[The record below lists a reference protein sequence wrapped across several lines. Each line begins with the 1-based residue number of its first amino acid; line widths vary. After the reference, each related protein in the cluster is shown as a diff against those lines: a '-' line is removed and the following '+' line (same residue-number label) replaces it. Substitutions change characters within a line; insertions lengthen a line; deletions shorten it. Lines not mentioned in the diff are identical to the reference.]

1 MAESGTP
8 AHARLVPSLRAV
20 GVRPGMTLL
29 IHASLRSTGLHS
41 DTLRDALLEA
51 VGPDGTLVVPAFTAG
66 NSDTSDLH
74 RARVR
79 GMAPG
84 QAAAFRADMPAFD
97 PARTPSQ
104 GMGRLAESIRTAPGA
119 VRSVHPQTSFAAIG
133 PRAEELLDRHILTSH
148 LGENSPLGA
157 LYRVAAHVL
166 MIDVDFDVC
175 TAFHLA
181 EYRTKAPLRSYRCV
195 VGLPDGGKEWTEYED
210 VQLDE
215 SDFGAIGAAF
225 GWGVEQ
231 KGQLGGRPARLFS
244 IRAAVDHAVE
254 WMTEKRR

>member
-1 MAESGTP
+1 MSGP
-8 AHARLVPSLRAV
+8 EVRARLALPLRAV
-20 GVRPGMTLL
+20 GVRPGMTVLV
-29 IHASLRSTGLHS
+29 HASLRATGLHS
-41 DTLRDALLEA
+41 ETLRDALLDA
-51 VGPDGTLVVPAFTAG
+51 VGPTGTLVVPTFTAG
-66 NSDTSDLH
+66 NSDTSDVH
-74 RARVR
+74 RAHVR
-79 GMAPG
+79 GMTPE

-97 PARTPSQ
+97 PARTPSH
-104 GMGRLAESIRTAPGA
+104 GMGRLAESVRTAPGA
-119 VRSVHPQTSFAAIG
+119 VRSAHPQTSFAAIG
-133 PRAEELLDRHILTSH
+133 PRAHELLDHHIRTSH

-157 LYRVAAHVL
+157 LYRANAQVL

-195 VGLPDGGKEWTEYED
+195 VGLPDGGKEWTEFED

-231 KGQLGGRPARLFS
+231 KGQLGGRPARMFS
-244 IRAAVDHAVE
+244 VRAAVDHAVE